1 MPDSTK
7 TDRQGQTAK
16 REQERGNKGQKQ
28 KSTHIMPRK
37 HPHPLMMSHNYA
49 VCYCYCYHM
58 WILNLLLKYIRSFF
72 LPFYVN
78 TEFYRPPWSLILT
91 AEHCMLDVIVG
102 SHL

>member
-37 HPHPLMMSHNYA
+37 RPHPLMMSHNYA
-49 VCYCYCYHM
+49 V
-58 WILNLLLKYIRSFF
+58 LLLSHVD
-72 LPFYVN
+72 PQ
-78 TEFYRPPWSLILT
+78 PALII
-91 AEHCMLDVIVG
+91 H
-102 SHL
+102 